1 MTFDLKVEEQA
12 TQPVLSIRTKT
23 PMENLPAII
32 GDSYG
37 KIMKYMTE
45 LGAQPAYAPFTAY
58 YNLDMQNL
66 DVEMGFPVAGQFADK
81 DDIKAGQIPSGQI
94 VSCMYKGAYSE
105 MEAPYKE
112 IMQWIEEQ
120 GYEPTGVFYEYYYN
134 SPAEV
139 PESELL
145 TKIVIPLK

>member
-1 MTFDLKVEEQA
+1 MIFDFKVEEQA
-12 TQPVLSIRTKT
+12 VQPVLSIRTRT
-23 PMENLPAII
+23 TMENLPSIIADSYTKII
-32 GDSYG
+32 GYL
-37 KIMKYMTE
+37 TE
-45 LGAQPAYAPFTAY
+45 LGEQPAYAPYTAY

-66 DVEMGFPVAGQFADK
+66 DVEMGFPVVKLFPDK
-81 DDIKAGQIPSGQI
+81 DEIKAGQIPQNQI

-105 MEAPYKE
+105 MEEPYNK
-112 IMQWIEEQ
+112 IMQWTNEH
-120 GYEPTGVFYEYYYN
+120 GYEPTGIFYEFYFN